1 VSGPRSLIGLC
12 VVVVFVVVLGSGCA
26 SSRVAANEPGLSWEE
41 PVVVQSAEPVAP
53 ELVGS
58 VEELEAV
65 ESPDSW
71 GALMAQGGIPAT
83 KHTGNLFV
91 GYTTERGGGGFTVG
105 GQYEYRMNEK
115 FGIGGLVDLVFADKN
130 SVVGAAAFY
139 WHPLPKLTVLGA
151 PGFSW
156 SRKDEFITRV
166 GAAWEFELKDGGY
179 ALAPAVYVDLFAE
192 DTPIIAGVYL
202 SKKF

>member
-1 VSGPRSLIGLC
+1 MSGTRRLIGLC
-12 VVVVFVVVLGSGCA
+12 VVVAVVVVLGTGCA
-26 SSRVAANEPGLSWEE
+26 SSRVAANEPGLSWED
-41 PVVVQSAEPVAP
+41 PVVVRSAEPVAP
-53 ELVGS
+53 EPTRS
-58 VEELEAV
+58 VEKLEGV
-65 ESPDSW
+65 ETPAAW
-71 GALMAQGGIPAT
+71 GTLMAQGGVPAT
-83 KHTGNLFV
+83 KHKANLFV
-91 GYTTERGGGGFTVG
+91 GYTTERGGGGVTVG

-115 FGIGGLVDLVFADKN
+115 FGIGGLFDLVFADKN

-139 WHPLPKLTVLGA
+139 WHPLPQLVVLGA

-166 GAAWEFELKDGGY
+166 GAAWEFELKDGGL